1 MKTRLKEPETQIV
14 TMQSL
19 MSAFL
24 RHCAN
29 DNMCWL
35 MDRKAIA
42 GLCCCFVVVVGLL
55 VRCDSSACG
64 LYVVCVHVSG
74 DRSFRFVDLR
84 LVRAFA
90 RV

>member
-1 MKTRLKEPETQIV
+1 MLVNGPQGHLLAYSNPELTI
-14 TMQSL
+14 
-19 MSAFL
+19 
-24 RHCAN
+24 
-29 DNMCWL
+29 
-35 MDRKAIA
+35 
-42 GLCCCFVVVVGLL
+42 CCCFVVVVGLL